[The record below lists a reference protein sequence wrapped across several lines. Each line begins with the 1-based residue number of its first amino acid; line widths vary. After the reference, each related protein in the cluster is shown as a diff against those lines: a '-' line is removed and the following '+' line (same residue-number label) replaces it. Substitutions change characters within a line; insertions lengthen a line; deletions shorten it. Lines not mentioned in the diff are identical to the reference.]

1 MWMCAL
7 RLLFFLVCA
16 HLTPVGGCAQSFMTY
31 LLHFFFIPLS
41 YFTKVRFP
49 CYFFTIT
56 IDHRRWSLLAEVLR
70 QQARLLF
77 VALISFRWQLKKR
90 ESRMDGRRG
99 KQYFSLCQALLHST
113 PFIATPTP
121 LLGSCTSLFPS
132 RLLLHCRHCSTFS
145 HPPFLFFVS
154 VATKLSANGPPPC
167 VTCILLPFLW
177 SVFFLPCLLF
187 PLTRGL
193 HLFPSFHPV

>member
-1 MWMCAL
+1 MDVCITTAL
-7 RLLFFLVCA
+7 FPCVRTSHA
-16 HLTPVGGCAQSFMTY
+16 GGGVCAQSFMTY

-121 LLGSCTSLFPS
+121 LLESCISSFPS
-132 RLLLHCRHCSTFS
+132 RLLLHCRHCSSFS
-145 HPPFLFFVS
+145 HPPFLFFDS

-193 HLFPSFHPV
+193 HLFPSFHLA